1 MTVRGQC
8 RWRAA
13 MLILCLLGC
22 GKKGPPLIPV
32 RRDLEIL
39 EYFRALPVRGGVMLE
54 WKEAA
59 LLPPPPEGA
68 WERYRLYREEEGGA
82 FGEIVSRKV
91 GGKGGAVHRHLDLAP
106 PPGSR
111 PRYRLKL
118 LASGG
123 RAAYTAPTASPETGS
138 VPPPVGAP
146 AVEPLDGRLRIA
158 WQPPADGP
166 GSGITRA
173 YNVFRREA
181 SGSYRLE
188 RPVNA
193 DPLSGAE
200 AVDGGLANG
209 RTYCYAVTVLQERGG
224 ILLGEST
231 PSPETCAAP
240 RDMTPPAAPTGLN
253 GAKVGDLVSLSWA
266 ENVERDVAGYHVY
279 RQAPGHPAVRV
290 TAEPVRGTV
299 FSDRAD
305 FSGGYV
311 RYWVTAVDD
320 AKPLNES
327 APCAAVEVIL
337 PASTEELPPR

>member
-1 MTVRGQC
+1 MTVRGEC

-13 MLILCLLGC
+13 ILILCLLGC
-22 GKKGPPLIPV
+22 GKKGPPLTPV
-32 RRDLEIL
+32 RRDSEIL

-68 WERYRLYREEEGGA
+68 WERYRLYRQEEGGA
-82 FGEIVSRKV
+82 FGEIASRKA
-91 GGKGGAVHRHLDLAP
+91 GGTGGAVHRHLDLGPAA
-106 PPGSR
+106 GSR

-138 VPPPVGAP
+138 APPSMGAP
-146 AVEPLDGRLRIA
+146 AVEPLDGRLRII
-158 WQPPADGP
+158 WQPPADGL

-181 SGSYRLE
+181 SGSYHLE

-193 DPLSGAE
+193 GSLSGAE
-200 AVDGGLANG
+200 AVDGGLVNG

-224 ILLGEST
+224 ALLGEST
-231 PSPETCAAP
+231 LSPETCAAP
-240 RDMTPPAAPTGLN
+240 RDMTAPAAPTGLN
-253 GAKVGDLVSLSWA
+253 AAKVGDLVSLSWA

-279 RQAPGHPAVRV
+279 RMTDAQPAARL
-290 TAEPVRGTV
+290 TREPVRGTI
-299 FSDRAD
+299 FSDRAVPPAQV
-305 FSGGYV
+305 V
-311 RYWVTAVDD
+311 RYRVTAVDGWD
-320 AKPLNES
+320 PPNES
-327 APCAAVEVIL
+327 APSETVEI
-337 PASTEELPPR
+337 APPVQPGAIPR